1 MFIKTK
7 EKRLFNSEHIH
18 YFEVTPYLNV
28 DKANLDAY
36 LAEGHFV
43 LFSGTLSETNAA
55 FYFLMDDLAKG
66 DKKLFDFDYY
76 FSEESDDD

>member
-28 DKANLDAY
+28 DKANLDANF
-36 LAEGHFV
+36 A
-43 LFSGTLSETNAA
+43 
-55 FYFLMDDLAKG
+55 
-66 DKKLFDFDYY
+66 
-76 FSEESDDD
+76 

>member
-43 LFSGTLSETNAA
+43 LFTGTISETNAA
-55 FYFLMDDLAKG
+55 FYFLMDDLAAGK
-66 DKKLFDFDYY
+66 KKLFDFDDY
-76 FSEESDDD
+76 FSEDSDDD